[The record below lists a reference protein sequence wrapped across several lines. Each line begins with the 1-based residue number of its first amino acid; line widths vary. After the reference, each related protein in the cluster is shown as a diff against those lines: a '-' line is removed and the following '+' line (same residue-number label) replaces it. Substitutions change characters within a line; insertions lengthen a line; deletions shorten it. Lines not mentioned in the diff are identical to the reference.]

1 MSYQFLFKSLK
12 GKDVK
17 TKYNSTRHFDI
28 KNQSGFTLVELLVVI
43 AILALL
49 AGVVGPQVFKV
60 LGASKSKTARIQMED
75 LSAALDM
82 YRLDV
87 GRYPTGDEGLKA
99 LVAQPSDTNS
109 WNGPYLRKQ
118 KAPKD
123 PWQNE
128 YRYVSPG
135 EHGKFDL
142 STLGADNS
150 EGGEGEDRDVL
161 GGCNF

>member
-1 MSYQFLFKSLK
+1 M
-12 GKDVK
+12 
-17 TKYNSTRHFDI
+17 
-28 KNQSGFTLVELLVVI
+28 VELLVVI

-49 AGVVGPQVFKV
+49 AGVVGPQVMKR
-60 LGASKSKTARIQMED
+60 LGESKSKTARIQLED

-82 YRLDV
+82 YRPDV

-99 LVAQPSDTNS
+99 LVEQPSDTNS

-118 KAPKD
+118 KVPKD

-142 STLGADNS
+142 STLGTDNS

-161 GGCNF
+161 GWE